1 MVDPLF
7 PLDERIP
14 SVAIANRSG
23 VDQAMAHLL
32 GLGHRRIAAITGPP
46 GWVATEERRL
56 GYRSALDRAGI
67 AFAPELEVEADF
79 DIGPGVEAATELL
92 DLPEPP
98 TAIFAFNDSI
108 AIGAM
113 RAARERGLSVPDD
126 LSVVGFDDI
135 QHATVISPALTT
147 VRQPLADLGRTG
159 VSRLARLLSDGRVDT
174 LHIELPTRLVVRGT
188 TAIVRASA

>member
-1 MVDPLF
+1 
-7 PLDERIP
+7 
-14 SVAIANRSG
+14 
-23 VDQAMAHLL
+23 
-32 GLGHRRIAAITGPP
+32 
-46 GWVATEERRL
+46 
-56 GYRSALDRAGI
+56 
-67 AFAPELEVEADF
+67 
-79 DIGPGVEAATELL
+79 ELL

-159 VSRLARLLSDGRVDT
+159 VSRLARLLSAGRVDT
-174 LHIELPTRLVVRGT
+174 LHIERPTRSVVRGT